1 MFDTQKRVL
10 NVVMPVYNE
19 ARTVRSIIEDVL
31 DSKIDGLEIYLIIVG
46 GGSNDGTD
54 GIIQEFAERLNVKV
68 LIQNS
73 PSGKGNA
80 VRAGFEHLKNGIVL
94 IQDGDR
100 EYRVEDYPKL
110 VEPILKGE
118 TDFVLGSRYSEG
130 PMRKFGVFGFR
141 ASVMNFGHLLF
152 TFLFNLIYGVQL
164 KDPFTMFK
172 VFNSKCIDNMR
183 FVSDRFDFDY
193 ELLAKLIRSG
203 FVPLEIPITYVSR
216 GFDEGKKVRLIRDPI
231 SWLVALVKFKFCRI
245 N

>member
-1 MFDTQKRVL
+1 MIESQNRVL

-19 ARTVRSIIEDVL
+19 AKTVRSVIEDVL
-31 DSKIDGLEIYLIIVG
+31 AVEITGLEIYLIIIG

-54 GIIQEFAERLNVKV
+54 EIIQEFSERFNVKV

-73 PSGKGNA
+73 PAGKGNA
-80 VRAGFEHLKNGIVL
+80 VREGFEQLKSGIVL

-110 VEPILKGE
+110 VEPILKGQA
-118 TDFVLGSRYSEG
+118 DFVLGSRYSAG
-130 PMRKFGVFGFR
+130 PMRKFGVLGFR
-141 ASVMNFGHLLF
+141 SSVMNFGHLMF
-152 TFLFNLIYGVQL
+152 TFLFNTIYGVQL

-172 VFNSKCIDNMR
+172 VFNSKCIGNMR
-183 FVSDRFDFDY
+183 FVSNRFDFDY

-216 GFDEGKKVRLIRDPI
+216 GFDEGKKVRFIRDPF
-231 SWLVALVKFKFCRI
+231 SWLLALVKFKICRI